1 MKNRVLI
8 WAAALGLLAISIPL
22 FAHHGTGISYD
33 MNKVTVVKGVITQFN
48 WVNPHSQLFFDVKDD
63 KGNVVNWAAE
73 MRAPGNLIANGY
85 KRKEGNTFIVQS
97 NGYDERTWLDSL
109 GYPHSEDMTLE
120 ERWTHPDAETL
131 EVTMTL
137 TDAKAYTKPWVGGKQ
152 TFKLQLPKNVTVLEE
167 VYCVP
172 SEEESFNTL
181 VRNPAGLGKNEA
193 PADTRR
199 QIQSPTRK

>member
-109 GYPHSEDMTLE
+109 GYPT
-120 ERWTHPDAETL
+120 
-131 EVTMTL
+131 
-137 TDAKAYTKPWVGGKQ
+137 AK
-152 TFKLQLPKNVTVLEE
+152 
-167 VYCVP
+167 
-172 SEEESFNTL
+172 
-181 VRNPAGLGKNEA
+181 
-193 PADTRR
+193 
-199 QIQSPTRK
+199 I